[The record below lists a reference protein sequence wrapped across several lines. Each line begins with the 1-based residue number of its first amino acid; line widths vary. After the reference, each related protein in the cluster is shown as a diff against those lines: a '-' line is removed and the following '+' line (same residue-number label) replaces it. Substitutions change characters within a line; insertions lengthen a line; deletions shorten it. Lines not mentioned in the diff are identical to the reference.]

1 MERRFSTLE
10 KLVKDS
16 DRATIRNSWLLPG
29 LPNKITE
36 GERFLILGANGWFG
50 RTMKEMLSPK
60 APLLRI
66 GRKKTESI
74 HVWDS
79 NLIKDFAPTIVL
91 NFAFLTRNKLR
102 DISRDSFIE
111 TNLSLIKQMKIA
123 AQLPTVKKLLTVS
136 SGAALD
142 TKAQQDLESEEIYG
156 ALKRIEERDSL
167 DLSGILE
174 SVVVLRT
181 YSISGPFF
189 PKNSPYAFSSLVEA
203 ASLGKELVIHSPNV
217 VFRRYCALGDLLAVG
232 LWRLMEG
239 WSGVIESGGDLVELG
254 ELARLIGELLGTPV
268 RPREISSLVRDDYY
282 SDNKSWIE
290 SISAIDFTPLHLEEQ
305 ILSVSKYLRA
315 AS

>member
-1 MERRFSTLE
+1 MKFSD
-10 KLVKDS
+10 K
-16 DRATIRNSWLLPG
+16 AAIRNAWLLPG

-66 GRKKTESI
+66 GRTKTESI
-74 HVWDS
+74 HVWDLE
-79 NLIKDFAPTIVL
+79 LIKDFAPTVVL
-91 NFAFLTRNKLR
+91 NFGFLTRNKLR

-111 TNLSLIKQMKIA
+111 TNLYLINQMRIA

-142 TKAQQDLESEEIYG
+142 PQAQQDLKSEEIYG

-167 DLSGILE
+167 ELSGILE

-181 YSISGPFF
+181 YSVSGPFF
-189 PKNSPYAFSSLVEA
+189 PKENPYAFSSLVEA
-203 ASLGKELVIHSPNV
+203 ASLGKELVIHSPNM

-232 LWRLMEG
+232 LRRLMEG

-254 ELARLIGELLGTPV
+254 ELAHLIGKLLGTPV
-268 RPREISSLVRDDYY
+268 RPREISSPAKDEYY

-290 SISAIDFTPLHLEEQ
+290 SISTINFIPLHLEEQ
-305 ILSVSKYLRA
+305 ILSVSNYLRA
-315 AS
+315 VS